1 MMDELLSQ
9 DEINALLSGQ
19 GFGAA
24 TGGSDAGGAQES
36 TKVLDDVAGL
46 FATSFGSVFGMLAG
60 KDVHATVTSKET
72 IPQKDFVSKP
82 GDAAFC
88 FRVSAS
94 GLDDAPTVLV
104 MTRTGALTLADL
116 MMGGE
121 GKDLPSEASELFL
134 NAAQE
139 GLSQVVGAAFTSMS
153 GLLGG
158 RRLLPEN
165 VSSALETEAW
175 LPFAGGT
182 PDDPSWVVSI
192 SVSIEGLNAFPLWLL
207 LPMPVAT
214 KIAEEIEA
222 AMAPKEAPKPATGQ
236 QQPPAA
242 SRAQSVQPAQ
252 PSAPSMA
259 AAAYEPPTYGNI
271 VDQSSVDVRPAEFIP
286 LTQKAASGP
295 ASRIDLIADIP
306 VRVTVELGRTRKNI
320 SDILNMT
327 PGSVIELDKMAGEPV
342 DVLVNSKLIAK
353 GEVVVIDENFG
364 VRITEIVSSS
374 GKVRSL

>member
-46 FATSFGSVFGMLAG
+46 FATSIGSVFGMLAG

-139 GLSQVVGAAFTSMS
+139 GLSQVVGARTVCS
-153 GLLGG
+153 G
-158 RRLLPEN
+158 
-165 VSSALETEAW
+165 AK
-175 LPFAGGT
+175 
-182 PDDPSWVVSI
+182 
-192 SVSIEGLNAFPLWLL
+192 PLAN
-207 LPMPVAT
+207 P
-214 KIAEEIEA
+214 
-222 AMAPKEAPKPATGQ
+222 
-236 QQPPAA
+236 
-242 SRAQSVQPAQ
+242 R
-252 PSAPSMA
+252 
-259 AAAYEPPTYGNI
+259 
-271 VDQSSVDVRPAEFIP
+271 
-286 LTQKAASGP
+286 
-295 ASRIDLIADIP
+295 
-306 VRVTVELGRTRKNI
+306 
-320 SDILNMT
+320 
-327 PGSVIELDKMAGEPV
+327 
-342 DVLVNSKLIAK
+342 
-353 GEVVVIDENFG
+353 
-364 VRITEIVSSS
+364 
-374 GKVRSL
+374 